1 MAKKRKSLENKEM
14 ASVEIDLEK
23 NALLNATENKDKIFE
38 KIMCV
43 RPPVT
48 NLIYQMKII
57 LYNFYSVY
65 LLSSLGR
72 LFDTGVH

>member
-38 KIMCV
+38 KIMCA
-43 RPPVT
+43 T
-48 NLIYQMKII
+48 TSNQLNIS
-57 LYNFYSVY
+57 NENYSI
-65 LLSSLGR
+65 
-72 LFDTGVH
+72 